1 MLFYSPREGKGE
13 YFPEQKHKNR
23 RKYDIGASDSKG
35 EWKSFCRID
44 EVLIQDSDAAALRS

>member
-35 EWKSFCRID
+35 EWRSFCRID